1 MEARKKKVAVYME
14 VNDAE
19 WWSNRAWQAH
29 QSTSVFLNDQ
39 LKQMKHVIQEQE
51 RKEKQAAMEN
61 MAIVANRPSLK
72 PYGGTQGK

>member
-19 WWSNRAWQAH
+19 WWANRAWQAH
-29 QSTSVFLNDQ
+29 QSTSVFLNAQ

-61 MAIVANRPSLK
+61 KAILEHRPSLK
-72 PYGGTQGK
+72 PYGSTQGK